1 LPIWTLI
8 EDSIKNFNS
17 KHLGEDKMSVDNIGL
32 KNIWGAFPKLERDE
46 RLDLVQQLE
55 QNAQWNI
62 DFIMMMVLSTSLASL
77 GLLADSTA
85 VVIGA
90 MLVAPLM
97 GPLVAAGHSLVQA
110 NLNLFRKSIG
120 VTGMG
125 LGIGFAASLLF
136 GILNL
141 GFEPTLEIEARGTP
155 DLLDLIIGLFS
166 GMTAAYAT
174 GRSNVMTTLAGVAIA
189 AALVPPLAVIGIA
202 LTHGKPII
210 SGNAA
215 ILLITNIVTIILG
228 AAIVFRL
235 FKVNASRHGEG
246 IPVWARRFFM
256 LLILLVVLLSA
267 PLLSHRIELQ
277 RTGQNRPLQYPVSE
291 KVRESV
297 KEYISNWPQ
306 VEVMTLGRNSVEPEA
321 GITIILISEIDLSP
335 KFEEGLIKVVQK
347 ARGGEPVV
355 RIFPVLAAR

>member
-1 LPIWTLI
+1 
-8 EDSIKNFNS
+8 
-17 KHLGEDKMSVDNIGL
+17 MSVSKIGL
-32 KNIWGAFPKLERDE
+32 KKFMGAFPTLERDE
-46 RLDLVQQLE
+46 RLDLVHQLE
-55 QNAQWNI
+55 QNAQVNI
-62 DFIMMMVLSTSLASL
+62 DFIMMMVFSTSLASL

-110 NLNLFRKSIG
+110 NFSLFKKSLG
-120 VTGMG
+120 VTGIG
-125 LGIGFAASLLF
+125 LGIGFAASLIF

-141 GFEPTLEIEARGTP
+141 GFEPTLEIESRGTP
-155 DLLDLIIGLFS
+155 DLLDLGIGLLS

-189 AALVPPLAVIGIA
+189 AALVPPLAVVGIA

-210 SGNAA
+210 SGNAT
-215 ILLITNIVTIILG
+215 ILLITNIVAIILG

-235 FKVNASRHGEG
+235 FDVSASRHGEG
-246 IPVWARRFFM
+246 LPVWARRFLM
-256 LLILLVVLLSA
+256 LLILLIVLLSA

-277 RTGQNRPLQYPVSE
+277 KTGQNRPLAYQVSE
-291 KVRESV
+291 KVRKSV
-297 KEYISNWPQ
+297 KEYMSNWPKVQ
-306 VEVMTLGRNSVEPEA
+306 VMTLGRNSVEPES
-321 GITIILISEIDLSP
+321 GITIILISEIDLSSE
-335 KFEEGLIKVVQK
+335 FEEGLIKVVQK

-355 RIFPVLAAR
+355 RIFPVLAARRNLKN